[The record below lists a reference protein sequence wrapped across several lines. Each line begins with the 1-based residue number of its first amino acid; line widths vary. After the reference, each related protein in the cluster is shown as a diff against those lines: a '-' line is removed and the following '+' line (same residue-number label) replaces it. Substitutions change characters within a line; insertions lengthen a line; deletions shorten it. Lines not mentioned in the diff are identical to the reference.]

1 MYLAKIYVTYKPSIL
16 DPQGEVIK
24 SALTRLDY
32 TGISQV
38 SQCKYFEVKL
48 DARDVEAAN
57 AEVKSFT
64 DSLLINQ
71 NTETYRFDLSIVNE
85 DEAIL

>member
-32 TGISQV
+32 TGISEV
-38 SQCKYFEVKL
+38 SQGKYFEVKL

>member
-38 SQCKYFEVKL
+38 SQGKYFEVKL
-48 DARDVEAAN
+48 VARDVEAAT

-85 DEAIL
+85 DEATL

>member
-38 SQCKYFEVKL
+38 SQGKYFEVKL
-48 DARDVEAAN
+48 DARDVEAAT
-57 AEVKSFT
+57 AGVKSFT

-85 DEAIL
+85 DEATL

>member
-32 TGISQV
+32 TDISQV
-38 SQCKYFEVKL
+38 SQGKYFEVKL

>member
-38 SQCKYFEVKL
+38 SQGKYFEVKL
-48 DARDVEAAN
+48 DARDVEAAT

-71 NTETYRFDLSIVNE
+71 NTEAYRFDLSIVNE
-85 DEAIL
+85 DEATL

>member
-16 DPQGEVIK
+16 YPQGEVIK

-38 SQCKYFEVKL
+38 SQGKYFEVKL
-48 DARDVEAAN
+48 DARDVEAAT

-85 DEAIL
+85 DEATL

>member
-24 SALTRLDY
+24 SALHRLEY
-32 TGISQV
+32 VGVQAV
-38 SQCKYFEVKL
+38 SQGKYFEVKL
-48 DARDVEAAN
+48 DAATVDAAE

-64 DSLLINQ
+64 EALLINH
-71 NTETYRFDLSIVNE
+71 NTETYRYDLSLLE
-85 DEAIL
+85 DEVEA